1 MKKQYLTQVIISE
14 HRTTAIPMW
23 AGYGTYAH
31 KIPTMPI
38 QTYLSQRIS
47 TSDDLYLSDDLKQ
60 YINKLTGTTQHV
72 KRRKW

>member
-14 HRTTAIPMW
+14 HRTTAVPMW

-31 KIPTMPI
+31 KIPTTLIP
-38 QTYLSQRIS
+38 TYLCQRLS

-60 YINKLTGTTQHV
+60 YINRLTGTVQRT
-72 KRRKW
+72 KGRR

>member
-23 AGYGTYAH
+23 TGYGTCAH
-31 KIPTMPI
+31 AISTTSI
-38 QTYLSQRIS
+38 QTYLCQRIS
-47 TSDDLYLSDDLKQ
+47 TSNSLYLSDDLKQ
-60 YINKLTGTTQHV
+60 YINELTGNVQHV

>member
-14 HRTTAIPMW
+14 HKTTATPMW
-23 AGYGTYAH
+23 TGYGTYAH
-31 KIPTMPI
+31 KIPTTSIP
-38 QTYLSQRIS
+38 TYLCQRLS

-72 KRRKW
+72 KRRK